1 MIQLVIILGLLIV
14 LVIALTNRKKEAK
27 AYKQEEVDEDNGKYW
42 DSTEQM
48 YRSKREQETDNT
60 RKETYMQGSAN
71 ILKKEMM
78 TFIYQEN
85 PELVDLDSKGFAELN
100 KVVSEHAQSLI
111 QDVNKVKRK
120 YVK

>member
-1 MIQLVIILGLLIV
+1 MIQLTIILGLLVV
-14 LVIALTNRKKEAK
+14 LVIALTNRKKEAA

-42 DSTEQM
+42 DATEQS
-48 YRSKREQETDNT
+48 YRSKREQETDNN
-60 RKETYMQGSAN
+60 RKEMYLQGSAN
-71 ILKKEMM
+71 ILKKDMLA
-78 TFIYQEN
+78 FIYNEN

>member
-1 MIQLVIILGLLIV
+1 MIQLTIILGLLVV
-14 LVIALTNRKKEAK
+14 LVIALTNRKKEAQ

-42 DSTEQM
+42 DATEQS
-48 YRSKREQETDNT
+48 YRSKREQETDNN
-60 RKETYMQGSAN
+60 RKEIYLQGSAN
-71 ILKKEMM
+71 ILKKDMLA
-78 TFIYQEN
+78 FIYNEN

>member
-1 MIQLVIILGLLIV
+1 MVQLVIILGLLVV
-14 LVIALTNRKKEAK
+14 LVIALTNRKKEAQ

-42 DSTEQM
+42 DATEQS

-71 ILKKEMM
+71 ILKKDMM
-78 TFIYQEN
+78 AFIYQEN

-111 QDVNKVKRK
+111 QDVGKVKRK

>member
-1 MIQLVIILGLLIV
+1 MIQLTIILGLLVV
-14 LVIALTNRKKEAK
+14 LVIALSNRKKEAK

-42 DSTEQM
+42 DATEQS
-48 YRSKREQETDNT
+48 YRSKREQETDNN
-60 RKETYMQGSAN
+60 RKDTYLQGSAN
-71 ILKKEMM
+71 ILKKDMLA
-78 TFIYQEN
+78 FIYNEN

-111 QDVNKVKRK
+111 QDVSKVKRK

>member
-1 MIQLVIILGLLIV
+1 MMQLVIILGLLIV

-42 DSTEQM
+42 DPTEQM

-60 RKETYMQGSAN
+60 RKETYLQGSAN